1 MYQTPSARSRAL
13 QAFTAFPKDHTII
26 LGARRIPPVTTPLGN
41 GNHHV
46 QVFSSTGFRNVAV
59 TEYSEKVAVLR
70 PDIAIPLVDLPHT
83 SATPNSKKLIRMVD
97 RTEEWVDTFLQK
109 RAADPAVAEAVAV
122 FAPIPP
128 VERPIQWQYLEHLS
142 DDLASSLAGLAI
154 YDADILPE
162 LAHYESLLPLPR
174 LVLQPPPTPHHVL
187 RQVALGADLCLIP
200 FINDNSDNGI
210 ALTFTL
216 DPPTTPPRDS
226 ASSHLPLGVNMWPE
240 ELAASSDPP
249 MPGCTCYTCTN
260 HTQAFI
266 RHLLSANEML
276 SWTLLQIHNHHVMSE
291 FFAAIRATLAQGEAA
306 FEEARAKF
314 SAAYESELPIPT
326 GQRPRARGYHFKSG
340 PGEKINDPAWSNELG
355 EGA

>member
-1 MYQTPSARSRAL
+1 MKHTSFESAYMALEDFIEKPSPPVYQTPSARSRPL

-41 GNHHV
+41 GNQHV

-59 TEYSEKVAVLR
+59 TEYSER
-70 PDIAIPLVDLPHT
+70 WP
-83 SATPNSKKLIRMVD
+83 ATPNSKKLIRMVD

-128 VERPIQWQYLEHLS
+128 
-142 DDLASSLAGLAI
+142 SSVPYSGI
-154 YDADILPE
+154 
-162 LAHYESLLPLPR
+162 
-174 LVLQPPPTPHHVL
+174 
-187 RQVALGADLCLIP
+187 ALGADLCLIP

-216 DPPTTPPRDS
+216 EPPTTPP
-226 ASSHLPLGVNMWPE
+226 PCGILG
-240 ELAASSDPP
+240 PP

-355 EGA
+355 EDA